1 MKTLKCILCA
11 AMLLAAS
18 HLYAK
23 TEKVTIQGSVG
34 NLSAVVQTPELLVE
48 GQKCPV
54 VIIMHG
60 FMGNKEG
67 MLEKLTADKLAS
79 AKSTFTS
86 MTSCRD
92 NYTCSF
98 KGTKHSFIA
107 ICLNY
112 RFISTVNNCD
122 VEFLCFIFH
131 FLTGRENLKTDI
143 FSFDFEF
150 WKL

>member
-34 NLSAVVQTPELLVE
+34 NLSAVVQTPDLLVE

-60 FMGNKEG
+60 FMGNKDG
-67 MLEKLTADKLAS
+67 MLEKLTADKLAE
-79 AKSTFTS
+79 
-86 MTSCRD
+86 
-92 NYTCSF
+92 N
-98 KGTKHSFIA
+98 GIA
-107 ICLNY
+107 
-112 RFISTVNNCD
+112 TVR
-122 VEFLCFIFH
+122 LAS
-131 FLTGRENLKTDI
+131 LP
-143 FSFDFEF
+143 
-150 WKL
+150 